1 VKKKLHDAREK
12 GVKKYLEIDRKKYKS
27 E

>member
-12 GVKKYLEIDRKKYKS
+12 GMKKYLEIDRKKYKS